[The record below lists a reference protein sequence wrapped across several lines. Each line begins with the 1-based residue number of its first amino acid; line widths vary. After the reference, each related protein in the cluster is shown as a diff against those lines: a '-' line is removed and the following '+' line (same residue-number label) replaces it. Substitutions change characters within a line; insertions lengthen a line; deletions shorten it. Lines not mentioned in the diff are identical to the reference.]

1 VTGNGRADRRLIALD
16 VDGTVLHEDGALSPR
31 VRAEV
36 QRVAGEGH
44 EVMLATGRSVAATL
58 PVLDHLG
65 IKPQYS
71 ICANG
76 AVILKRDEN
85 APYGY
90 RREVVETFDPAPVL
104 TTIRDA
110 LPLAQYAVEDGEGF
124 FRYTERFP
132 SAALGLASEQ
142 VPFERLIATP
152 ATRVVVISPN
162 HDQEEFLA
170 LVERMGLHRVSYAVG
185 WTAWLDIAPDGVNKG
200 TAMEQVRQ
208 WLDVPL
214 DRVIAVGDGRNDIE
228 MLRWA
233 AERGAGVAMGQAV
246 PEVVAAAS
254 YVAPPVA
261 HDGLAEVL
269 AAIP

>member
-1 VTGNGRADRRLIALD
+1 VIGAGRTDRRLIALD
-16 VDGTVLHEDGALSPR
+16 IDGTVLHEDGSLSPR

-36 QRVAGEGH
+36 QRVVAAGH

-58 PVLDHLG
+58 PVLDSLG
-65 IKPQYS
+65 IKPEYS
-71 ICANG
+71 IAANG
-76 AVILKRDEN
+76 AVILKRDTN

-90 RREVVETFDPAPVL
+90 RREVIETFDPAPVL
-104 TTIRDA
+104 STIRDA

-132 SAALGLASEQ
+132 AATLGLASEQ
-142 VPFERLIATP
+142 VPFDRLIAMP
-152 ATRVVVISPN
+152 ATRIVVISPN

-200 TAMEQVRQ
+200 TAMERVRQ
-208 WLDVPL
+208 WLAVPR

-228 MLRWA
+228 MLEWA
-233 AERGAGVAMGQAV
+233 ADGGAGVAMGQAV
-246 PEVVAAAS
+246 PEVLAAAS
-254 YVAPPVA
+254 YIAPPVG

-269 AAIP
+269 ASIP

>member
-1 VTGNGRADRRLIALD
+1 MGDGRGDRRLIALD
-16 VDGTVLHEDGALSPR
+16 IDGTVLHEDGSMSPR
-31 VRAEV
+31 VRNEV
-36 QRVAGEGH
+36 QRVVTEGH
-44 EVMLATGRSVAATL
+44 EVMLATGRSVASTL
-58 PVLDHLG
+58 PVLDALG
-65 IKPQYS
+65 IKPEYS

-76 AVILKRDEN
+76 AVILKRDKN

-90 RREVVETFDPAPVL
+90 RREVIETFDPASVL
-104 TTIRDA
+104 LTIREA
-110 LPLAQYAVEDGEGF
+110 LPQAQYAVEDADGF

-132 SAALGLASEQ
+132 ASSLGLASEQ
-142 VPFERLIATP
+142 VTFDRLISMP
-152 ATRVVVISPN
+152 ATRIVVISPN

-200 TAMEQVRQ
+200 TAMERVRL

-214 DRVIAVGDGRNDIE
+214 DRVVAVGDGRNDIE
-228 MLRWA
+228 MLEWA
-233 AERGAGVAMGQAV
+233 AQGGAGVAMGQAV
-246 PEVVAAAS
+246 PEVLAVAS

-269 AAIP
+269 ATIA

>member
-1 VTGNGRADRRLIALD
+1 VIGDGRADRRLIALD
-16 VDGTVLHEDGALSPR
+16 VDGTVLHEDGSLSPR

-36 QRVAGEGH
+36 QRVVGGGH

-58 PVLDHLG
+58 PVLDALG
-65 IKPQYS
+65 IEPEYTVS
-71 ICANG
+71 ANG
-76 AVILKRDEN
+76 AVILKRDKN

-90 RREVVETFDPAPVL
+90 RREVIETFDPAPVL
-104 TTIRDA
+104 ETIRDA
-110 LPLAQYAVEDGEGF
+110 LPLAQYAVEDADGF

-132 SAALGLASEQ
+132 SGALGLASEQ
-142 VPFERLIATP
+142 VTFERLVSMP

-200 TAMEQVRQ
+200 TAMERVRR

-214 DRVIAVGDGRNDIE
+214 ERVIAVGDGRNDIE

-233 AERGAGVAMGQAV
+233 AEAGAGVAMGQAV
-246 PEVVAAAS
+246 PEVLQAAS

-261 HDGLAEVL
+261 LDGLAEVL

>member
-1 VTGNGRADRRLIALD
+1 VRAARRTDRRLITLD
-16 VDGTVLHEDGALSPR
+16 IDGTVLHEDGSLSPR
-31 VRAEV
+31 VRAAV
-36 QRVAGEGH
+36 QRVASVGH

-58 PVLDHLG
+58 PVLDLLG

-76 AVILKRDEN
+76 AVILKRDKN

-90 RREVVETFDPAPVL
+90 RREVIETFDPAPVL
-104 TTIRDA
+104 STIRDA
-110 LPLAQYAVEDGEGF
+110 LPLAQYAVEDADGF

-132 SAALGLASEQ
+132 ATTLGLASEQ
-142 VPFERLIATP
+142 VPFERLISMP
-152 ATRVVVISPN
+152 AVRIVVISPN

-200 TAMEQVRQ
+200 TAMERVRE

-214 DRVIAVGDGRNDIE
+214 ERVIAVGDGRNDIE
-228 MLRWA
+228 MLEWA
-233 AERGAGVAMGQAV
+233 AQGGAGVAMGQAV
-246 PEVVAAAS
+246 PEVLAAGS
-254 YVAPPVA
+254 HVAPPVA
-261 HDGLAEVL
+261 EDGLAEVL

>member
-1 VTGNGRADRRLIALD
+1 MGDGRSDRRLIALD
-16 VDGTVLHEDGALSPR
+16 IDGTVLHEDGSMSPR

-36 QRVAGEGH
+36 QRVVTEGH

-58 PVLDHLG
+58 PVLEHLG
-65 IKPQYS
+65 IKPEYS

-76 AVILKRDEN
+76 AVILKRDKN

-90 RREVVETFDPAPVL
+90 RREVIETFDPAPVL
-104 TTIRDA
+104 STIREA
-110 LPLAQYAVEDGEGF
+110 LPLAQYAVEDGDGF

-132 SAALGLASEQ
+132 AATLGLASEQ
-142 VPFERLIATP
+142 VTFDRLISLP
-152 ATRVVVISPN
+152 ATRIVVISPN

-200 TAMEQVRQ
+200 TAMERVRQ

-228 MLRWA
+228 MLEWA
-233 AERGAGVAMGQAV
+233 ARSGAGVAMGQAV
-246 PEVVAAAS
+246 PEVLAAAS

-261 HDGLAEVL
+261 RDGLAEVL
-269 AAIP
+269 AAIA